1 MVRAAAVSP
10 WAPAI
15 VGRSGKAANKAW
27 RALRRRRM
35 LRSSHSLFNWRA
47 GLRHNALRFCC
58 EGVRRSRAGYSRI
71 YLVRLRRAYALAS
84 SKRGLG
90 GWPSTPGQNFE
101 EATRSRSLIEV
112 NTAGK
117 HEVVDG
123 VQN

>member
-1 MVRAAAVSP
+1 MGLDEVQSFSELRLVQLI
-10 WAPAI
+10 AP
-15 VGRSGKAANKAW
+15 RPS
-27 RALRRRRM
+27 
-35 LRSSHSLFNWRA
+35 
-47 GLRHNALRFCC
+47 NALRFCC

>member
-1 MVRAAAVSP
+1 LDEVQSFSELRLVQLI
-10 WAPAI
+10 AP
-15 VGRSGKAANKAW
+15 RPS
-27 RALRRRRM
+27 
-35 LRSSHSLFNWRA
+35 
-47 GLRHNALRFCC
+47 NALRFCC